1 MVRLKTAAE
10 AGMRY
15 DMMLDP
21 GNEAGGQLIQ
31 DAIDG
36 LIAQTRDIERAVA
49 ALGRDAIAFEGSD
62 SLDDPEAVF
71 Q

>member
-1 MVRLKTAAE
+1 
-10 AGMRY
+10 

-21 GNEAGGQLIQ
+21 ANQAGGQLIQ
-31 DAIDG
+31 DAVDG

-49 ALGRDAIAFEGSD
+49 VLGRDAIAFEGSD
-62 SLDDPEAVF
+62 SLDAPEAVF